1 MEYWKWLWHG
11 CCVNLNIRPDLF
23 VRGAIAG
30 APDDLKVAPVAHCS
44 IATTNFAIA
53 FGNGFAIKPSMN
65 VAIDISIPGKMSIEE
80 MQFLAAL
87 ARQVP
92 AGGNIVEVGPFYGRS
107 THVMARSNPLASIH
121 SIDTFEDVEWTRNY
135 ADSYREIPPFGL
147 EAFRYFTRDCPNV
160 TPIKGFSPDVVSD
173 WDAPVDMYFED
184 AIHGN
189 PGLRDN
195 LDFWISHLQPGGIL
209 CGHDY
214 SLRFIDVKRESDGWA
229 QRWNTQVAIVGSLWA
244 IRKPVGNAP
253 PAPLHLPLDEFSPLR
268 LRVKNRR
275 KGYNVARGGYWAG
288 AHLDADPMIWL
299 DVIMENSAS
308 GTGLEYRLGNAA
320 GRTTGWIPAG
330 QKARLEQDG
339 KPVPFTR
346 IAARLTGPN
355 PDRLKVVYQTS
366 ARQIGNGGY
375 RLSKLSKWTSDGDWC
390 HATPEQAAI
399 SSLTI
404 RLARG
409 LPGNSQGAFT
419 PRPKNLLKVKGKA
432 LMLRLKQRLGNR

>member
-1 MEYWKWLWHG
+1 
-11 CCVNLNIRPDLF
+11 
-23 VRGAIAG
+23 
-30 APDDLKVAPVAHCS
+30 
-44 IATTNFAIA
+44 
-53 FGNGFAIKPSMN
+53 
-65 VAIDISIPGKMSIEE
+65 

-92 AGGNIVEVGPFYGRS
+92 AGGAIVEVGPFYGRS
-107 THVMARSNPLASIH
+107 THVMAYSNPQANIH

-135 ADSYREIPPFGL
+135 ANSYREIPPFGL
-147 EAFRYFTRDCPNV
+147 EAFRHYTRDCPNI

-195 LDFWISHLQPGGIL
+195 LEFWISRLKPGGIL

-244 IRKPVGNAP
+244 IRKPAGSTP
-253 PAPLHLPLDEFSPLR
+253 PAPLHLPLDDFPQLR

-275 KGYNVARGGYWAG
+275 KGYHVATGGYWAG
-288 AHLDADPMIWL
+288 AHLDADPMLWL
-299 DVIMENSAS
+299 NVKPQS
-308 GTGLEYRLGNAA
+308 GDPDAGLEYRLGNAQ
-320 GRTTGWIPAG
+320 GNSTDWIAAG
-330 QKARLEQDG
+330 QQARLEKDG
-339 KPVPFTR
+339 IPIPFTR
-346 IAARLTGPN
+346 IAARLTGAN
-355 PDRLKVVYQTS
+355 PDGLKVIYQTS

-375 RLSKLSKWTSDGDWC
+375 KLSKLGKWASDGEWC
-390 HATPEQAAI
+390 HANPEHAAI
-399 SSLTI
+399 SSLTM

-409 LPGNSQGAFT
+409 LPENSQGAFT

-432 LMLRLKQRLGNR
+432 VIRRLKQRLGNYK